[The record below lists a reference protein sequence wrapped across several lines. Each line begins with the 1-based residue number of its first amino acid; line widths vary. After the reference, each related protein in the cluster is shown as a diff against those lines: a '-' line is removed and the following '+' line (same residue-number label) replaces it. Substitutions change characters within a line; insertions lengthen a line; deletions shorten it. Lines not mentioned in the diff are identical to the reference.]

1 MVVLPACYVQVFSML
16 DTQSLCHAAATC
28 SMFNKFAM
36 DPLCYANI
44 DLRTVVPKVNNA
56 VVSTMIHRAGKSL
69 QSLKLGIVPGPTASP
84 WSCQSLVY
92 TIRNSVDVSSFSWN
106 DKKTR
111 QGKESFI
118 LTRSCLNPLSG
129 ESGAA
134 GYLLV
139 QLTHI

>member
-69 QSLKLGIVPGPTASP
+69 Q
-84 WSCQSLVY
+84 
-92 TIRNSVDVSSFSWN
+92 
-106 DKKTR
+106 
-111 QGKESFI
+111 
-118 LTRSCLNPLSG
+118 
-129 ESGAA
+129 
-134 GYLLV
+134 
-139 QLTHI
+139 